1 MSLFQILATEG
12 ENHFIFRTG
21 LYQRLIVKGH
31 QKPLC
36 NSYIKKHDKAL
47 HNIVIL
53 STTKDGVNYHLV
65 SAKTVHQKERHEYL
79 VKRAILDLFDE
90 YGWEVQT

>member
-21 LYQRLIVKGH
+21 LYPRLIVKGH
-31 QKPLC
+31 QKPMC
-36 NSYIKKHDKAL
+36 NSYLEKHNKAL
-47 HNIVIL
+47 HNIAIM

-65 SAKTVHQKERHEYL
+65 SAKTVRQKERHEYL
-79 VKRAILDLFDE
+79 VKRAILDLSE
-90 YGWEVQT
+90 CYKWEVQT

>member
-1 MSLFQILATEG
+1 MSLFQILAADG
-12 ENHFIFRTG
+12 ENHFIFRNG

-36 NSYIKKHDKAL
+36 NGYLEKHDKAL
-47 HNIVIL
+47 HKIAIM

-65 SAKTVHQKERHEYL
+65 SAKTANQKERHEYL
-79 VKRAILDLFDE
+79 VKRAILDLFDI
-90 YGWEVQT
+90 YGWEVKQ